1 MKKTK
6 KKPEQ
11 ICGVLVYE
19 GLQLPMIMV
28 QGWFSDQYDCFRL
41 FLKALTDEEQEQLF
55 RDEKHLE
62 SVKAKCKTLWDDG
75 TFKKSASKTR
85 GVHKLQDQLR
95 YG

>member
-41 FLKALTDEEQEQLF
+41 FLKPESTEGVGRVSVLKRQECAPLN
-55 RDEKHLE
+55 L
-62 SVKAKCKTLWDDG
+62 G
-75 TFKKSASKTR
+75 
-85 GVHKLQDQLR
+85 
-95 YG
+95 